1 MGELSGWPA
10 TARRPTP
17 PALRSRAT
25 PGARLSRERPGGRG
39 EPGTHLQ
46 QHGQQEAQVHLVE
59 AHLAH
64 RLERLLHLHGGLAT
78 EDRAAT
84 ATEDL
89 AARWTKIGRRRD
101 GGLGRV
107 GTEGQAA
114 GTGREDRADR
124 SRGGDRGL
132 GRAGAGGPGGAGAQ
146 AQAGPCSGPGP
157 GRGGDARLVAPA
169 RPPRFLSEVT
179 GIFGERLAGARK
191 GRRKWVRRGR
201 PRRLTGGA
209 GSSTPRPAGFAPSHK
224 AVECG
229 GAQNSRAFRGEGR
242 EASVP
247 FLLCPALGTGSDVS
261 SAPQDTHLEKC
272 PQGPRTRNKGQGQ
285 GVMVARVCQW
295 SLAEAWRGVGTDY

>member
-1 MGELSGWPA
+1 MVFLSQLALAVKCQCQALGDSLGELSGWPA

-25 PGARLSRERPGGRG
+25 PGARQSRERPGGRG

-89 AARWTKIGRRRD
+89 AARWPKIGRQRD

-229 GAQNSRAFRGEGR
+229 GAQYSRAFRGEGER
-242 EASVP
+242 HLSP
-247 FLLCPALGTGSDVS
+247 S
-261 SAPQDTHLEKC
+261 SFVLH
-272 PQGPRTRNKGQGQ
+272 
-285 GVMVARVCQW
+285 
-295 SLAEAWRGVGTDY
+295 